1 MEPSDRS
8 TRGPYHTVIV
18 IFYHVIFLVD
28 EELRVLRDKIVQD
41 YNELSISDLCT
52 KRSGGYDIVFFD
64 LDDKFHEMVSKITE
78 IKNSQIFKKLW
89 QKYSEKLKDEFVTM
103 EVIFTNIWSRILD
116 KLKSINEQFLDGEMQ
131 LKKVDKYLVMCNT
144 DYDALE
150 EEFMLI
156 SRYFS
161 GTAHLGEV
169 KKKLGVSIKK
179 VKSYKQLF
187 DAQQAA
193 LAILELQEVMGLEG
207 DFSQVEK
214 IKEVRLCTF
223 CCITVPQGVVSQNIW
238 VISTLNLYSVM

>member
-131 LKKVDKYLVMCNT
+131 LKKVDKYLVMCKT

-150 EEFMLI
+150 EEFMLL

-223 CCITVPQGVVSQNIW
+223 CLLYNCSPGCSFPKYLGY
-238 VISTLNLYSVM
+238 LNFKFV

>member
-1 MEPSDRS
+1 
-8 TRGPYHTVIV
+8 V

-161 GTAHLGEV
+161 GTAHLGGV
-169 KKKLGVSIKK
+169 KKKLGVSLKK

>member
-131 LKKVDKYLVMCNT
+131 LKKVDKYLVMCKT

-150 EEFMLI
+150 EEFMLL

-193 LAILELQEVMGLEG
+193 LAILELKEVMGLEG
-207 DFSQVEK
+207 DFSEVEN
-214 IKEVRLCTF
+214 IKEVRLYTF
-223 CCITVPQGVVSQNIW
+223 CCITVP
-238 VISTLNLYSVM
+238 STLLISWC

>member
-1 MEPSDRS
+1 ML
-8 TRGPYHTVIV
+8 Y
-18 IFYHVIFLVD
+18 FLVD
-28 EELRVLRDKIVQD
+28 EELRALRDKILQD
-41 YNELSISDLCT
+41 YKELSIRDLCT
-52 KRSGGYDIVFFD
+52 ERSGGYEIMFFK
-64 LDDKFHEMVSKITE
+64 LDDKFYEMVSRITE
-78 IKNSQIFKKLW
+78 IKRSQIFGKLW
-89 QKYSEKLKDEFVTM
+89 QEYGEKFKTEVVTM
-103 EVIFTNIWSRILD
+103 EVILNKIWSKILD

-187 DAQQAA
+187 DARQTA

-207 DFSQVEK
+207 NFSEVEN
-214 IKEVRLCTF
+214 IKEVRLYTF
-223 CCITVPQGVVSQNIW
+223 YCIIVPSAQGYLKILWLSQ
-238 VISTLNLYSVM
+238 L

>member
-131 LKKVDKYLVMCNT
+131 LKKADKYLVMCKT

-207 DFSQVEK
+207 DFSEVEK

-223 CCITVPQGVVSQNIW
+223 CLLYNCSPGCSFPKYLGY
-238 VISTLNLYSVM
+238 LNFKFV

>member
-1 MEPSDRS
+1 M
-8 TRGPYHTVIV
+8 
-18 IFYHVIFLVD
+18 
-28 EELRVLRDKIVQD
+28 QD
-41 YNELSISDLCT
+41 YNELSIRDLCT
-52 KRSGGYDIVFFD
+52 KRSGEYDVVFFN
-64 LDDKFHEMVSKITE
+64 LDDKFYEMVSKITE
-78 IKNSQIFKKLW
+78 IKYSQIFKKLW
-89 QKYSEKLKDEFVTM
+89 QKYGEKLKNEVVTM
-103 EVIFTNIWSRILD
+103 EVIFNKIWSRILD

-131 LKKVDKYLVMCNT
+131 LKKVDKYLVMCKT

-156 SRYFS
+156 SRFFS

-207 DFSQVEK
+207 DFSEVEN
-214 IKEVRLCTF
+214 IKQVRLYTF
-223 CCITVPQGVVSQNIW
+223 CCMTVPSGHSFPKIYGL
-238 VISTLNLYSVM
+238 SPL